1 MAQEMCDKLNINMFK
16 CKQISDKLMKPI
28 PIVINMLTK
37 FEDIVPKWKIVP
49 TKNIIDSAFKDTT
62 NNL

>member
-1 MAQEMCDKLNINMFK
+1 
-16 CKQISDKLMKPI
+16 MKPI

-49 TKNIIDSAFKDTT
+49 TKNIIDSAFKDRGKREAVRFK
-62 NNL
+62 